1 MTPDI
6 SAALNKSHLLWSA
19 ASPLKNYCHWRIGGP
34 ADYLVEPRSVCETA
48 LARRIALDAGIPYL
62 VIGHGSNMLFDD
74 AGYRGM
80 VIRLSGK
87 FAHAHFENNRVY
99 AEAGTWTPALARA
112 CASRGLSGL
121 EHAVGIPGNFG
132 GLVFMNGGSMRQNIG
147 DVTAYVDF
155 LDENNE
161 PRRLSAE
168 NCEFTYRHS
177 VFQGHNDWIVTGAEL
192 RLTQSD
198 ADTIRRA
205 MLDVMQERKGK
216 FPLELPNCGSVF
228 SNDADLYAKYGPP
241 GMVIDRAGLKGTRLG
256 GVCVSERHAN
266 FIVNTGGATSADVFG
281 LIRIVRHEILE
292 RTGFTLKCEV
302 RYAAPDGRCDRL
314 DLFL

>member
-6 SAALNKSHLLWSA
+6 SAVLNESHLIWSA
-19 ASPLKNYCHWRIGGP
+19 AAPLKDFCHWRIGGP
-34 ADYLVEPRSVCETA
+34 ADYLVEPRSAEETA
-48 LARRIALDAGIPYL
+48 LARRIARDAGLPCL

-80 VIRLSGK
+80 IIRLGGR
-87 FAHAHFENNRVY
+87 FARARFDGRRVY

-112 CASRGLSGL
+112 CAGRGLSGL

-147 DVTAYVDF
+147 DVVTYVDY

-161 PRRLSAE
+161 QRRLPASE
-168 NCEFTYRHS
+168 CEFSYRHS
-177 VFQGHNDWIVTGAEL
+177 IFQHKDWIVTGAALEL
-192 RLTQSD
+192 KQSD
-198 ADTIRRA
+198 AETIRRA
-205 MLDVMQERKGK
+205 MLGVMQERRGK

-228 SNDADLYAKYGPP
+228 SNDEALYAKFGPP
-241 GMVIDRAGLKGTRLG
+241 GMVIEKAGLKGTRSG
-256 GVCVSERHAN
+256 GVKVSERHAN
-266 FIVNTGGATSADVFG
+266 FIVNTGGATSHDVFE
-281 LIRIVRHEILE
+281 LIRVVRREILE

-302 RYAAPDGRCDRL
+302 RYAAPDGRCDRI